1 MDKQGC
7 QQPHPRP
14 GPDPQELTRREFVQN
29 TSMAASASALLASM
43 TATAEE
49 ATPDDINLAII
60 GPGSQG
66 RNLILNSVKTP
77 GIRYKALCDIWPYHQ
92 NYAKNY
98 LKAYKHS
105 VNVYSDYREMLAQ
118 EKDLD
123 AVIVATPDW
132 LHAEHTIACLKAG
145 LHVYCEKEMSN
156 TIEGAKSMVVA
167 ARESGKLLQIGHQ
180 RRSNIRYHHAIK
192 LITKDKVL
200 GQMNHFSGQWNRA
213 KRLEFGWPKDE
224 PLDEETLKKFGYDT
238 MDRFRNWRWYRKFSG
253 GPIADLGSHQVDV
266 FSWFLE
272 ANPKAVLASGGTDYY
287 KKSEWYDNI
296 LAIYEYEKEYGMVR
310 GAYQVLNTT
319 SHGGFYETFMGDQG
333 SMVISEDT
341 RKGFFFKEV
350 GAKSRE
356 WEEQSETFDK
366 MDKKAFELKI
376 GETLTP
382 DGKKD
387 PKGQQLLAE
396 SQKKPHQLHLE
407 NFFSAVRNGTP
418 LSCPAEVGFETA
430 VSVLRVNE
438 AVEEQQ
444 KYFFKPEEFK
454 V

>member
-1 MDKQGC
+1 MVKQSD
-7 QQPHPRP
+7 QKTQPQEES
-14 GPDPQELTRREFVQN
+14 QELTRREFVQT
-29 TSMAASASALLASM
+29 TSAAASASALLASM

-49 ATPDDINLAII
+49 KKPDDINIAMI

-92 NYAKNY
+92 NYARKY
-98 LKAYKHS
+98 LKAYKHI

-123 AVIVATPDW
+123 AVIIATPDW

-156 TIEGAKSMVVA
+156 TIEGARSMADA
-167 ARESGKLLQIGHQ
+167 ARETGKLLQIGHQ

-192 LITKDKVL
+192 LITKDKIL
-200 GQMNHFSGQWNRA
+200 GQINHFSGQWNRA
-213 KRLEFGWPKDE
+213 RRLDIGWPKKE
-224 PLDEETLKKFGYDT
+224 PLDEATLKKFGYDT
-238 MDRFRNWRWYRKFSG
+238 MERFRNWRWYRKFSG
-253 GPIADLGSHQVDV
+253 GPIADLGSHQVDI
-266 FSWFLE
+266 FSWFLQ
-272 ANPKAVLASGGTDYY
+272 AHPKAVLASGGTDYY

-296 LAIYEYEKEYGMVR
+296 MAIYEYEKEYGTVR
-310 GAYQVLNTT
+310 GTYQVLNTT

-341 RKGFFFKEV
+341 KKGFFFREV
-350 GAKSRE
+350 HAKRRE
-356 WEEQSETFDK
+356 WEDQSETFDK

-376 GETLTP
+376 GETLTA

-387 PKGQQLLAE
+387 PKGQKLLAE
-396 SQKKPHQLHLE
+396 SKKNPHQLHLE
-407 NFFSAVRNGTP
+407 NFFSAIRNGTP
-418 LSCPAEVGFETA
+418 LTCPAEVGFETA

-438 AVEEQQ
+438 AVEKEQ

-454 V
+454 A

>member
-1 MDKQGC
+1 MVKQSD
-7 QQPHPRP
+7 QKTQPQEES
-14 GPDPQELTRREFVQN
+14 QELTRREFVQT
-29 TSMAASASALLASM
+29 TSAAASASALLASM

-49 ATPDDINLAII
+49 KKPDDINIAMI

-92 NYAKNY
+92 NYARKY
-98 LKAYKHS
+98 LKAYKHI

-123 AVIVATPDW
+123 AVIIATPDW

-156 TIEGAKSMVVA
+156 TIEGARSMADA
-167 ARESGKLLQIGHQ
+167 ARETGKLLQIGHQ

-192 LITKDKVL
+192 LITKDKIL
-200 GQMNHFSGQWNRA
+200 GQINHFSGQWNRA
-213 KRLEFGWPKDE
+213 RRLDIGWPKKE
-224 PLDEETLKKFGYDT
+224 PLDEATLKKFGYDT
-238 MDRFRNWRWYRKFSG
+238 MERFRNWRWYRKFSG
-253 GPIADLGSHQVDV
+253 GPIADLGSHQVDI
-266 FSWFLE
+266 FSWFLQ
-272 ANPKAVLASGGTDYY
+272 AHPKAVLASGGTDYY

-296 LAIYEYEKEYGMVR
+296 MAIHEYEKEYGTVR
-310 GAYQVLNTT
+310 GTYQVLNTT

-341 RKGFFFKEV
+341 KKGFFFREV
-350 GAKSRE
+350 HAKRRE
-356 WEEQSETFDK
+356 WEDQSETFDK

-376 GETLTP
+376 GETLTA

-387 PKGQQLLAE
+387 PKGQKLLAE
-396 SQKKPHQLHLE
+396 SKKKPHQLHLE
-407 NFFSAVRNGTP
+407 NFFSAIRNGTP
-418 LSCPAEVGFETA
+418 LTCPAEVGFETA

-438 AVEEQQ
+438 AVEKEQ

-454 V
+454 A